1 MRLQYGSSPAVEGEG
16 DAVVLNRLDRAH
28 KVPAQVDAVIVG
40 AGFAGLYAQWR
51 LARLG
56 LSVQGFEAGTD
67 VGGTWYW
74 NRYPGA
80 RCDVESLEYSYSF
93 SPELLQEWEWTEK
106 YATQPEILSYIEHV
120 ATRFDLRR
128 RIRFSTQVTSAE
140 YQASEARWLVRTDQG
155 DEVSARFCIMATGC
169 LSLPRKPDFPGLD
182 SFQGRVFH
190 TGDWPH
196 EGVDFSGRRVGVIGT
211 GSSGIQAIP
220 LIAEQAGELF
230 VFQRTP
236 NFSVPA
242 HNQPM
247 EPAQQRWFKD
257 NSAELRDRMRR
268 SAVGTL
274 ADRSMV
280 SALAVEADERER
292 VFEAA
297 WRRGGAGFTRC
308 FADLLTSAKAN
319 EFASEFVRNKIR
331 SIVKDS
337 QVAELLCPRDYPLG
351 AKRICVDTNYYA
363 TFNRTNV
370 RLVDVR
376 RAPIMGLVDDG
387 LRTSEQSYA
396 LDDLVFAT
404 GYDAVTGALL
414 DMSIR
419 GEGGLRLQDKWS
431 AGPETYLGLMTAGFP
446 NLFLITG
453 PGSPS
458 VLSNMVLSIEQHVDW
473 IANCVGFL
481 VSSGKRAIEAT
492 AEAERGWTQHVAAA
506 ADKTLFPRAAS
517 WFLGANVPGKPR
529 VFLPYA
535 GGVDAYGQKCREV
548 EQGGYPGF
556 CLS

>member
-1 MRLQYGSSPAVEGEG
+1 MVRNSELESA
-16 DAVVLNRLDRAH
+16 D

-51 LARLG
+51 LSKLG
-56 LSVQGFEAGTD
+56 LAVQGFEAGSD

-93 SPELLQEWEWTEK
+93 SPELLQEWDWTEK

-128 RIRFSTQVTSAE
+128 RIRFSTQVTSVE
-140 YQASEARWLVRTDQG
+140 YQSSESRWVVRTDRG

-169 LSLPRKPDFPGLD
+169 LSLPRRPDFPGLD
-182 SFQGRVFH
+182 SFQGRVLH

-196 EGVDFSGRRVGVIGT
+196 EGVDFSGRRVGIIGT

-220 LIAEQAGELF
+220 LIAEQAGQLI

-236 NFSVPA
+236 NYSVPA
-242 HNQPM
+242 HNQQL
-247 EPAQQRWFKD
+247 EPTHQRWFKN
-257 NSAELRDRMRR
+257 NSSDLRDRMRR
-268 SAVGTL
+268 SSVGTL
-274 ADRSMV
+274 TDRNPV
-280 SALAVEADERER
+280 SALAVEPEERER

-297 WRRGGAGFTRC
+297 WLRGGAGFTRC
-308 FADLLTSAKAN
+308 FSDLLTSAKAN

-331 SIVKDS
+331 SIVQDP
-337 QVAELLCPRDYPLG
+337 QVADLLCPRDYPLG
-351 AKRICVDTNYYA
+351 AKRICVDTGYYA
-363 TFNRTNV
+363 TFNRPNV

-376 RAPIMGLVDDG
+376 RAAITGVIEDG
-387 LRTSEQSYA
+387 LRTSEQSFE

-419 GEGGLRLQDKWS
+419 RDDGMSLEHKWS
-431 AGPETYLGLMTAGFP
+431 NGPETYLGLMTSGFP
-446 NLFLITG
+446 NLFFITG

-481 VSSGKRAIEAT
+481 TSSGKRTIEAT
-492 AEAERGWTQHVAAA
+492 QQAEGEWTQHVAAV

-535 GGVDAYGQKCREV
+535 GGVDAYGHKCREV
-548 EQGGYPGF
+548 EQSGYLGF
-556 CLS
+556 QLS

>member
-1 MRLQYGSSPAVEGEG
+1 M
-16 DAVVLNRLDRAH
+16 VLNSGVDRAN
-28 KVPAQVDAVIVG
+28 KVPGQVDAVIIG

-51 LARLG
+51 LSRLG
-56 LSVQGFEAGTD
+56 LAVQGFEAGSD

-93 SPELLQEWEWTEK
+93 SPEILQEWQWTEK
-106 YATQPEILSYIEHV
+106 YATQPEILRYIEHV
-120 ATRFDLRR
+120 ASRFDLRQ
-128 RIRFSTQVTSAE
+128 RIRFSTQVTSVE
-140 YQASEARWLVRTDQG
+140 YQSSDGRWVVRTDQG

-169 LSLPRKPDFPGLD
+169 LSLPRRPDFPGLD
-182 SFQGRVFH
+182 RFQGRVLH

-220 LIAEQAGELF
+220 LIAEQAGQLF

-242 HNQPM
+242 RNQRL
-247 EPAQQRWFKD
+247 EAAHQRWFKE
-257 NSAELRDRMRR
+257 NSVELRDRMRR
-268 SAVGTL
+268 STVGTL
-274 ADRSMV
+274 VDRSTV
-280 SALAVEADERER
+280 SALAVDAEERER
-292 VFEAA
+292 IFEAA
-297 WRRGGAGFTRC
+297 WQRGGAGFTRC
-308 FADLLTSAKAN
+308 FSDLLTSAKAN

-331 SIVKDS
+331 TIVQDP
-337 QVAELLCPRDYPLG
+337 QVADLLCPRDYPLG

-363 TFNRTNV
+363 TFNRPNV

-376 RAPIMGLVDDG
+376 RAPIRGLVDDG
-387 LRTSEQSYA
+387 LRTSEQSYE

-419 GEGGLRLQDKWS
+419 GEGGLKLQDKWS

-446 NLFLITG
+446 NLFFITG

-473 IANCVGFL
+473 IAKCVGFL

-492 AEAERGWTQHVAAA
+492 AEAEREWTQHVAAA
-506 ADKTLFPRAAS
+506 ADRTLFPRAAS

-548 EQGGYPGF
+548 EQSGYPGF
-556 CLS
+556 HLS